1 MHCMWSPRSK
11 LVILITVSIV
21 ISIIFITWCILP
33 YDYSNIPRTTHCDTI
48 LKNETKYLL
57 FPMFT
62 IISGSGLGNQ
72 LFEIFS
78 LLGMA
83 VKLNRTAIFNKRDW
97 FLNFRL
103 KNVREKIPKIAENV
117 ISMDIEPSNS
127 MRYINSPACCE
138 YNFPH
143 VLHCEQ
149 SKFLVIDGRYFQ
161 SFKYFENFESEIRG
175 FFVPSDTEMV
185 EVDEMV
191 SFDDLPKYKNCVHI
205 RRGDFVT
212 DGQHAGSDPVFT
224 RNAIEYIYE
233 KNPGPIFIFSNEQNW
248 VKAEISKKSKM
259 KNEIRIMPT
268 PKDKPF
274 KDLYFSQKYCNS
286 VLITAPSSTF
296 GWWLGY
302 LSKNQTNV
310 YYRDIREVEDS
321 VKYQMI
327 DDDFFPAKWNK
338 LGMMGNNGTIFTK
351 KNV

>member
-1 MHCMWSPRSK
+1 MHCMWSPKSK
-11 LVILITVSIV
+11 LVILIAVSLI

-33 YDYSNIPRTTHCDTI
+33 YDYSNIPRTTHCDNI

-83 VKLNRTAIFNKRDW
+83 EKMNRTAIFNKRDW

-117 ISMDIEPSNS
+117 RSMDIEPSNS

-143 VLHCEQ
+143 VLYCEQ
-149 SKFLVIDGRYFQ
+149 SKFVVIDGRYFQ

-175 FFVPSDTEMV
+175 FFVPSGSEMV
-185 EVDEMV
+185 EVDSMI
-191 SFDDLPKYKNCVHI
+191 SFDDLSKFKNCVHI

-212 DGQHAGSDPVFT
+212 DGQHAGSDPEFT

-248 VKAEISKKSKM
+248 VKQEISKKSKL

-268 PKDKPF
+268 PKEKPF

-310 YYRDIREVEDS
+310 YFRDIREVEDS

-338 LGMMGNNGTIFTK
+338 LGMMSNNGTIFLK